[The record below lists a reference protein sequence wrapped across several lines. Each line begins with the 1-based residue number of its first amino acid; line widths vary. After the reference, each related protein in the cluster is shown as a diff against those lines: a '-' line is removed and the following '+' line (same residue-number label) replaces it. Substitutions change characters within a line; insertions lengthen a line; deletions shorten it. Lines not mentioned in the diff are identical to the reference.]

1 MSFESGSVPED
12 RRSAVIDPLYKGKRK
27 KTECSRYKDIGLL
40 SVAGKI

>member
-12 RRSAVIDPLYKGKRK
+12 RSAVIDPLYKGKGK
-27 KTECSRYKDIGLL
+27 KTECSRYEDIGLL